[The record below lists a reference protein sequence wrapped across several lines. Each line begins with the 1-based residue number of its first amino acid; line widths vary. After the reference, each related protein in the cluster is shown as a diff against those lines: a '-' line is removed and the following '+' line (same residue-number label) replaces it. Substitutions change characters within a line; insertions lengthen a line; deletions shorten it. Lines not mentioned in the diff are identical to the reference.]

1 MPRSRNTFFG
11 PSERAIEFGRQYGV
25 VLERWAELFLTASK
39 LVEANV
45 KLGEMTAEASKE
57 FDEWLKA
64 TSNSP
69 WNWMNPEVMRR
80 FMGGA
85 SAESSRE

>member
-1 MPRSRNTFFG
+1 MPRKRATFFG
-11 PSERAIEFGRQYGV
+11 PSERALEFGRQYGV
-25 VLERWAELFLTASK
+25 VLEQWAELFAAASK

-45 KLGEMTAEASKE
+45 KLGEMTADASKE

-64 TSNSP
+64 TANSP

-80 FMGGA
+80 FMGGQQP
-85 SAESSRE
+85 EE

>member
-1 MPRSRNTFFG
+1 MPRSRNAFFG
-11 PSERAIEFGRQYGV
+11 PSERALEFGRQYGI
-25 VLERWAELFLTASK
+25 VLERWAELFKSASK
-39 LVEANV
+39 LVDANV

-69 WNWMNPEVMRR
+69 FNWMNPEVMKR

-85 SAESSRE
+85 AAPKE